1 MMLTEVQDGRGS
13 RAEDATGASGGEEGA
28 ERGVVALQGVLRSS

>member
-13 RAEDATGASGGEEGA
+13 RAEGATGASGGEEGA